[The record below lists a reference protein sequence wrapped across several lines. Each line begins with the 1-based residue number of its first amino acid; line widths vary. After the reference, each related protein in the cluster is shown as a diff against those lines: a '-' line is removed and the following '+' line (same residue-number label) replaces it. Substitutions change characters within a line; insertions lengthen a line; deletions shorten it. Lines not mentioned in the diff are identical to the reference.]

1 MMQKYTISLTYAKW
15 VFDRLTSIVKIPL
28 TKQMAIDFS
37 RIMRSFADRMNV
49 QLEHT
54 AEKKCAIFE
63 STLRLV
69 MKQGFHGSPMSQIA
83 QDAGVA
89 TGTIYHY
96 FSSRDEL
103 IIELFKHCKH
113 RIGNAMFKPAEQ
125 LLPYPQR
132 FVAIWINLVNF
143 YIKHPE
149 VLSFMEQFFSSPYAE
164 VVHERNCGVQMQNEM
179 SNFLQ
184 LGIDEGHIRSMD
196 INILSAAFIGTVTAT
211 AKRHTNGHYSF
222 DESSMNEMVTIIW
235 NGIKKE
241 SFQTET
247 ICIENHEI
255 N

>member
-1 MMQKYTISLTYAKW
+1 MHIALH
-15 VFDRLTSIVKIPL
+15 L
-28 TKQMAIDFS
+28 S

-83 QDAGVA
+83 QEAGVA

-96 FSSRDEL
+96 FASKDEL
-103 IIELFKHCKH
+103 IIELFKHCKR
-113 RIGNAMFKPAEQ
+113 RIGSAMFKAAEQ
-125 LLPYPQR
+125 WLPYQQR
-132 FVAIWINLVNF
+132 FVSIWINLVNF
-143 YIKHPE
+143 YIQYPE
-149 VLSFMEQFFSSPYAE
+149 VLSFMEQFFSSPYAQ
-164 VVHERNCGVQMQNEM
+164 VVHEKNCGVQMQNEM

-184 LGIDEGHIRSMD
+184 QGIDEGHIKSLD

-211 AKRHTNGHYSF
+211 AKRHTNGHYAF

-235 NGIKKE
+235 DGIKKE

-247 ICIENHEI
+247 TCIENREI

>member
-1 MMQKYTISLTYAKW
+1 MHL
-15 VFDRLTSIVKIPL
+15 PL
-28 TKQMAIDFS
+28 RFS
-37 RIMRSFADRMNV
+37 QIIRSFADRMNV

-96 FSSRDEL
+96 FSSKDEL
-103 IIELFKHCKH
+103 IIELFKYCKC
-113 RIGNAMFKPAEQ
+113 RIGHAMFTSPE
-125 LLPYPQR
+125 LDLPYPQR
-132 FVAIWINLVNF
+132 FVAIWINLVNY
-143 YIKHPE
+143 YIGHPE
-149 VLSFMEQFFSSPYAE
+149 VLSFMEQFFSSPYAQ
-164 VVHERNCGVQMQNEM
+164 VVHRKNFTVQMQNEM
-179 SNFLQ
+179 SSFLQ
-184 LGIDEGHIRSMD
+184 QGIDEGHIKALD

-211 AKRHTNGHYSF
+211 AKRHLNGQYSF

-241 SFQTET
+241 SFQTES
-247 ICIENHEI
+247 HV
-255 N
+255 